1 MRTFL
6 KFIFISI
13 FMTITIVL
21 LFSSKS
27 KNLSPQPISQE
38 EHFSHHNLL
47 LVNKELINKPAPNF
61 ELRDINGKI
70 YSLKDFRGKNI
81 VLFFNEGVMCYPS
94 CWQQMIALTK
104 DKRFEVENTVV
115 FSIIID
121 PVEEWRKAIQEMP
134 ELNQVIVLF
143 DIDKSVSKSFSM
155 LTVPSSMHPG
165 LYPGHSYVI
174 IDKNGVVRY
183 ILDDPEMGIRND
195 FLLQEIKKN

>member
-1 MRTFL
+1 
-6 KFIFISI
+6 
-13 FMTITIVL
+13 
-21 LFSSKS
+21 
-27 KNLSPQPISQE
+27 
-38 EHFSHHNLL
+38 
-47 LVNKELINKPAPNF
+47 
-61 ELRDINGKI
+61 
-70 YSLKDFRGKNI
+70 
-81 VLFFNEGVMCYPS
+81 MCYPS

-134 ELNQVIVLF
+134 ELNQAIVLF

-195 FLLQEIKKN
+195 FLLQEIKKINQPTN